1 MWEGFQEHP
10 YLCVHIPENSC
21 KSGGDSENIHVQTK
35 NLNQTNLRAQRGYFE
50 KVVVDVLKS
59 YDANSF
65 PFRRDVVDALKTDD
79 YSYRRD
85 TKIFK
90 ILSTFRKVC

>member
-1 MWEGFQEHP
+1 MQKKFED
-10 YLCVHIPENSC
+10 N
-21 KSGGDSENIHVQTK
+21 SENIHVQTK

-50 KVVVDVLKS
+50 KVVVDVLKR